1 MIIFLFLLAE
11 LLYFNTLREV
21 YSITLELGGC
31 SIEAEPLCAC
41 LCWVCQA
48 KQNSFNMETKKNNRS

>member
-41 LCWVCQA
+41 LC
-48 KQNSFNMETKKNNRS
+48 